1 MRTAYITGA
10 GSCLPGPAISN
21 DAMEAYIG
29 TLSPVHSRLGRA
41 TLRHNGIQQRH
52 YARTPEGQTTHS
64 NAQLATEAIR
74 AALLSARC
82 RDSRLDLL
90 CTGTTQGDLLV
101 PGFASAV
108 QAELGIASL
117 EVASFQSVCASS
129 LMALKHAMM
138 AVQTGQSEA
147 AAVSG
152 SEYSSRWFQPAF
164 YADSY
169 RDNPDPGIEF
179 LRYTL
184 SDGGAAVIVEPE
196 PVPGRRNLRIDW
208 IEQRSFADRFP
219 NCMYAGTATN
229 QADALPWSV
238 HASPSA
244 AHQAGAIALKQD
256 FKLLYELF
264 PVWIGYYLELLD
276 ARGLHPAD
284 IDVFL
289 PHYSAE
295 SLGQE
300 MKRLLQAT
308 GAMIPGQRWFNTL
321 SERGNTGSA
330 SLFVMLTD
338 WLNRADPK
346 PGQRLLCFVPESGR
360 ALAAFM
366 HLTVV

>member
-1 MRTAYITGA
+1 MRSAYITGT
-10 GSCLPGPAISN
+10 GVCLPGTAVSN
-21 DAMEAYIG
+21 ADMEAYIG
-29 TLSPVHSRLGRA
+29 TLSPAHSRLGRA

-52 YARTPEGQTTHS
+52 YARAADGRTTHT
-64 NAQLATEAIR
+64 NAQLATAAIR
-74 AALLSARC
+74 AALGSARC
-82 RDSRLDLL
+82 RDNRLDLL

-108 QAELGIASL
+108 QAGLGIANL
-117 EVASFQSVCASS
+117 EIASFQSVCASS
-129 LMALKHAMM
+129 LMALKTAMM
-138 AVQTGQSEA
+138 AVQTSQSDA

-152 SEYSSRWFQPAF
+152 SEYSSRWFQPSF

-184 SDGGAAVIVEPE
+184 SDGGGAVIVEPE
-196 PVPGRRNLRIDW
+196 PVAGRRNLRIDW
-208 IEQRSFADRFP
+208 MEQRSFADRFP
-219 NCMYAGTATN
+219 NCMYAGATTN
-229 QADALPWSV
+229 SADAMPWSV
-238 HASPSA
+238 YASPSE

-276 ARGLHPAD
+276 ARRLNPAD

-295 SLGQE
+295 SLGHE
-300 MKRLLQAT
+300 MQRLLQAT
-308 GAMIPGQRWFNTL
+308 GAMIPQERWFNTL

-330 SLFVMLTD
+330 SLFVMLND
-338 WLNRADPK
+338 WMERADPQ

>member
-1 MRTAYITGA
+1 MRSAYITGT
-10 GSCLPGPAISN
+10 GTCLPGPAIGN
-21 DAMEAYIG
+21 DAMETYIG

-52 YARTPEGQTTHS
+52 YARTAEGQTTHS
-64 NAQLATEAIR
+64 NAQLATAAIR
-74 AALLSARC
+74 AALNSARC
-82 RDSRLDLL
+82 RDNRLDLL

-108 QAELGIASL
+108 QAELGISNL

-129 LMALKHAMM
+129 LMALKTAMM
-138 AVQTGQSEA
+138 SVQTGQSDA

-152 SEYSSRWFQPAF
+152 SEYSSRWFQPSF
-164 YADSY
+164 YAGDY
-169 RDNPDPGIEF
+169 RNNPDPGIEF

-196 PVPGRRNLRIDW
+196 PLPGRRALRIDW

-219 NCMYAGTATN
+219 NCMYAGAATN
-229 QADALPWSV
+229 GAEATPWSV
-238 HASPSA
+238 YASPSA

-276 ARGLHPAD
+276 RRQLSPND

-300 MKRLLQAT
+300 MQRLLQAT
-308 GAMIPGQRWFNTL
+308 GAMIPPERWFNTL

-330 SLFVMLTD
+330 SLFVMLND
-338 WLNRADPK
+338 WLDRADPQ

>member
-1 MRTAYITGA
+1 MRSAYITGTGA
-10 GSCLPGPAISN
+10 CLPGPAISN
-21 DAMEAYIG
+21 AAMEDFIG
-29 TLSPVHSRLGRA
+29 TLSPAHSRLGRS
-41 TLRHNGIQQRH
+41 TLRHNGIRQRH
-52 YARTPEGQTTHS
+52 YARTPAGETTHS
-64 NAQLATEAIR
+64 NARLASEAIR
-74 AALLSARC
+74 SALLSARC
-82 RDSRLDLL
+82 RDERLDLL

-108 QAELGIASL
+108 QAELGIARL
-117 EVASFQSVCASS
+117 EIASFQSVCASS
-129 LMALKHAMM
+129 LMALKTAMM
-138 AVQTGQSEA
+138 SVQTGQSEA

-152 SEYSSRWFQPAF
+152 SEYSSRWFQPSF
-164 YADSY
+164 YADAY
-169 RDNPDPGIEF
+169 QDNPDPGIEF

-196 PVPGRRNLRIDW
+196 PVAGRPNLRIDW

-219 NCMYAGTATN
+219 NCMYAGADSNSKTAT
-229 QADALPWSV
+229 PWSLY
-238 HASPSA
+238 ASPGQ

-264 PVWIGYYLELLD
+264 PVWVGYYLELLD
-276 ARGLHPAD
+276 RRAFNPSD

-300 MKRLLQAT
+300 MQRLLQST
-308 GAMIPGQRWFNTL
+308 GAMIPEERWFNTL

-330 SLFVMLTD
+330 SLFVMLND
-338 WLNRADPK
+338 WLDRADPQ